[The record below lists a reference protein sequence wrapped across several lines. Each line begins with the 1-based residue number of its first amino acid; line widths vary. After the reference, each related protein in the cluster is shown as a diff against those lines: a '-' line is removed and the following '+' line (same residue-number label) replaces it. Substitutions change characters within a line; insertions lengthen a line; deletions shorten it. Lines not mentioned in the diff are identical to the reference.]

1 MWPLRVE
8 ESIYLSL
15 KMERD
20 ALKPSVFY
28 PVMSS
33 ILSEGKAFDTVL
45 VETLV
50 ESKQDTETYFRENSM
65 CGLWADVKASKA
77 FAGGREAARNKELFN
92 GEMGKLYNTGAV

>member
-8 ESIYLSL
+8 ESIHLSL
-15 KMERD
+15 KMERN
-20 ALKPSVFY
+20 ALKPSMLY

-50 ESKQDTETYFRENSM
+50 ESKQDSETYFRENSM
-65 CGLWADVKASKA
+65 CGLWADVKASEG
-77 FAGGREAARNKELFN
+77 FASGREATRNKELLDRK
-92 GEMGKLYNTGAV
+92 MGKLYNTGAV